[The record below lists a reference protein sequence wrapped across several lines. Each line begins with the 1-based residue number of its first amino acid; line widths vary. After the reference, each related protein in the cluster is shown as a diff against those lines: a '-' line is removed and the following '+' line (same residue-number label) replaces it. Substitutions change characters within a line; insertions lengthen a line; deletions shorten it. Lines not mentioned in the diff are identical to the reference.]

1 MIHHEKVSGCT
12 TCERPPSMNRCS
24 LPIVRLILLFVISCA
39 TPALVSAEDVPKAPI
54 IPSFEKVHFAHVPEL
69 VQQLAKKSGGKYKWT
84 RRGKKLFIRV
94 SEPVFFCADALG
106 LISGVASGKTSEA
119 LETGLLFIVGVAEPE
134 AALYCVIPVV
144 IVEDNPYWS
153 EQIQQGKNR
162 FDAAVDD
169 LMHKRVP
176 CTVDPRPQATNKFR
190 EAMEKYRANV
200 QMPLL
205 QQQADFLMKLQKCPL
220 SIRELESDITTAL
233 AVCPAEEDCEAKW
246 NHCQSKF
253 SDPSEECLAQR
264 ERCEEQAERRKQ
276 GGLR

>member
-1 MIHHEKVSGCT
+1 MIHHEELSGRT
-12 TCERPPSMNRCS
+12 IGERPPSMNRCS
-24 LPIVRLILLFVISCA
+24 LAIIGLILSFVASCA
-39 TPALVSAEDVPKAPI
+39 SPALVCADDVPKSPI

-69 VQQLAKKSGGKYKWT
+69 VQQLAKKAGGKYKWT

-119 LETGLLFIVGVAEPE
+119 LETGLLFVVGEAAAE

-144 IVEDNPYWS
+144 VLEDDPYWS
-153 EQIQQGKNR
+153 EQIQQGKGR

-169 LMHKRVP
+169 LVLKRVP
-176 CTVDPRPQATNKFR
+176 CTADPRPEARRKFK
-190 EAMEKYRANV
+190 EAMEKYKANV
-200 QMPLL
+200 QKPLL

-220 SIRELESDITTAL
+220 SIRELGSDITTPL
-233 AVCPAEEDCEAKW
+233 AICPAEEDCEKRW
-246 NHCQSKF
+246 EECLSKF
-253 SDPSEECLAQR
+253 SGPSEECLAQR

>member
-1 MIHHEKVSGCT
+1 MIHHEKVSGRT
-12 TCERPPSMNRCS
+12 TGERPPSMNRCS
-24 LPIVRLILLFVISCA
+24 LAIIGLILLFVVSCA
-39 TPALVSAEDVPKAPI
+39 TPAFVCADNDSKAPI
-54 IPSFEKVHFAHVPEL
+54 IPSFEKVHFTHVPEL
-69 VQQLAKKSGGKYKWT
+69 VQQLAKKGGGKYKWT

-106 LISGVASGKTSEA
+106 LVSGVVSGKTSEA
-119 LETGLLFIVGVAEPE
+119 LETGLSFIVGVAEPE
-134 AALYCVIPVV
+134 AALYCVILVV
-144 IVEDNPYWS
+144 ILEDNPYWS

-162 FDAAVDD
+162 FDATVDD
-169 LMHKRVP
+169 LLLKRVP
-176 CTVDPRPQATNKFR
+176 CTVDPRPQARKKFK

-233 AVCPAEEDCEAKW
+233 AVCQAEEDCEAKW
-246 NHCQSKF
+246 NQCQSKI